1 MKEICFV
8 TGWYSAPYFSSIS
21 DYLGEEIRSSFIV
34 HDSYSH
40 QYLLQQGHLNVYK
53 RRQRSFK
60 FSLKKNY
67 YNEFIKMDI
76 HFTKQGF
83 GNYNFWEKYYNKRS
97 EVFEKWL
104 KLLWSKNYPDII
116 IIWNGMWYF
125 EKLVVKYARE
135 KNIKILFLENGYFP
149 NTIHIDPIGVNC
161 NAEIVYQSDNKN
173 SPNNS
178 DKDLINFVQK
188 IKNSFLELKPYSQV
202 SDLVNTLSPIRKIFV
217 LFEILIMDLLFI
229 APEFFAKLII
239 LLKSKRNRVL
249 LQTTQPLPKRYI
261 FIPLQKTYDSQI
273 ILNSPWVHSPR
284 ELIFIVLDAI
294 KSLGLNYDLVVKE
307 HPMEDAHIS
316 FKDIQQRYPSIYWA
330 SKNSL
335 QDLILN
341 SSLIININSSVGFHA
356 LLFGKPVICLGK
368 SLYTG
373 DGLADY
379 CSKKDDL
386 LGIIKNALIKKIS
399 EEKVNIFA
407 KTLFEKYSFPYT
419 RGAIK
424 KREIEIVANF
434 LKDNF

>member
-21 DYLGEEIRSSFIV
+21 DCLGEDIKSSFIV

-40 QYLLQQGHLNVYK
+40 QYLLQQGHSNVYK
-53 RRQRSFK
+53 RRQCPFKSSF
-60 FSLKKNY
+60 KKNY
-67 YNEFIKMDI
+67 YNDFIKMDI
-76 HFTKQGF
+76 HFTNQGF

-97 EVFEKWL
+97 STFEKWL
-104 KLLWSKNYPDII
+104 KLLWSKNKPDII
-116 IIWNGMWYF
+116 IIWNGMWHF
-125 EKLVVKYARE
+125 EKLVIKYAKE
-135 KNIKILFLENGYFP
+135 KKIKIFFLENGYFP
-149 NTIHIDPIGVNC
+149 NTIHIDSQGVNC
-161 NAEIVYQSDNKN
+161 NSEIKNKF
-173 SPNNS
+173 SLNNRE
-178 DKDLINFVQK
+178 LISKNVINK
-188 IKNSFLELKPYSQV
+188 IKNSFEELKPYSQV

-316 FKDIQQRYPSIYWA
+316 FKDIQKRYPSIYWA